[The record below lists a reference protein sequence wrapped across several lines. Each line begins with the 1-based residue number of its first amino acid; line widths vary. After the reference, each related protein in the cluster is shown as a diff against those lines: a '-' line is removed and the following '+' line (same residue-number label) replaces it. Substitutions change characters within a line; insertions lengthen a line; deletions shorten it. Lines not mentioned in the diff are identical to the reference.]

1 MVDDD
6 GTPSATMPGDETSAP
21 MRWNGWGDPAK
32 AKDLPLAVRTMLPM
46 LLGRVPKPAP
56 AAPIDDVELEPSRL
70 AEADR
75 AALAAVVGAE
85 HVCDDHAARLE
96 HAGGKSTPDLLRR
109 RARRQEAPDLVVAPG
124 DHGQVLA
131 VLRLASRGRI
141 AVVPFGG
148 GTSVVGGLDPERGPN
163 QAVIA
168 LDLRRLT
175 GLIALDAVSGE
186 ARLGAGTTGP
196 EAERL
201 LGEHGFELGHF
212 PQSFRYATLGGFAAA
227 RSSGQNSAG
236 NGRFDAMVTGLRVA
250 TPTGELELGRAP
262 GSAAGPDLLRV
273 FLGSE
278 GAFGVITEVRLR
290 VHPVPAAQLAE
301 AWSFPDFAT
310 GVEALRRVAQLG
322 TGPTVIRLSDE
333 AETGVSLAQVGRIGK
348 ALAKGAS
355 AVTVFE
361 GEAEQA
367 AERRTRTAE
376 VLREAGGTSNGA
388 AAAEEWVHGR
398 FNAPYLRDALLDHG
412 VFCETLETATTW
424 SNLERLKREVTAA
437 ISYGFAE
444 HGAKSL
450 VLCHVSHVY
459 PTGAALYFTII
470 AGVRG
475 EQLDVWHSVKSAVND
490 TILAGGG
497 TISHHH
503 GVGRDHAPWLERE
516 VGPVGI
522 RLLRAIKA
530 ELDPAGIMNPGVL
543 VSAAGGDRGEPAGL
557 AAAPGASAGE
567 HREAGSF

>member
-1 MVDDD
+1 MVDED
-6 GTPSATMPGDETSAP
+6 GTAPTTPGETSAPAPLDAP

-32 AKDLPLAVRTMLPM
+32 AKELPLAVRTLLPM
-46 LLGRVPKPAP
+46 MLGRTPKPTP
-56 AAPIDDVELEPSRL
+56 AAKLDEVELAPSRL
-70 AEADR
+70 DDADR
-75 AALAAVVGAE
+75 AALAAIVGGAHLAVDAE
-85 HVCDDHAARLE
+85 TRLR

-109 RARRQEAPDLVVAPG
+109 RARQQDAPDAVVSPA
-124 DHGQVLA
+124 DHAQVLA
-131 VLRLASRGRI
+131 VLRLASEGGI
-141 AVVPFGG
+141 AIVPFGG
-148 GTSVVGGLDPERGPN
+148 GTSVVGGLDPERGAHH
-163 QAVIA
+163 AVIA
-168 LDLRRLT
+168 LDLRRLS
-175 GLIALDAVSGE
+175 GLVSLDPVSGE
-186 ARLGAGTTGP
+186 AVLGAGTTGP
-196 EAERL
+196 EAEQL
-201 LGEHGFELGHF
+201 LGAHGFELGHF

-290 VHPVPAAQLAE
+290 VHPVPAVQLAE

-310 GVEALRRVAQLG
+310 GAEALRRVAQLG
-322 TGPTVIRLSDE
+322 AGPTVIRLSDE

-355 AVTVFE
+355 AITVFE
-361 GEAEQA
+361 GEPEIA
-367 AERRTRTAE
+367 AERHARTAA
-376 VLREAGGTSNGA
+376 VLRAAGATSNGP

-437 ISYGFAE
+437 ITDGFAAQ
-444 HGAKSL
+444 GAKSL
-450 VLCHVSHVY
+450 VLCHVSHIY

-470 AGVRG
+470 AGVKG
-475 EQLDVWHSVKSAVND
+475 EQLAGWEPVKSAVND
-490 TILAGGG
+490 AIMANGG

-516 VGPVGI
+516 VGAVGI

-530 ELDPAGIMNPGVL
+530 ELDPTGIMNPGAL
-543 VSAAGGDRGEPAGL
+543 VAAGEPVDPA
-557 AAAPGASAGE
+557 
-567 HREAGSF
+567 EAGSR